1 LAECG
6 YFKTTANEIAGAVAA
21 GYSVGCGPK
30 LLDELAAQMA
40 EASLDITSASARR
53 LHNAFIKGHAKTS
66 SSTTTINDA
75 ISDRTASLKEIP
87 SLAAMPVNNIPASD
101 EELVVSRVTIDA
113 KTGICPRTGVKL
125 RLIMLEKE
133 ERKLFL
139 EKLVKLAETQYV
151 AYLEKTKNSFILD
164 EAKAANESNIFAAS
178 ELKGF
183 AEFLSYVLP
192 NIFVYF
198 TLFIY
203 TSKYIFVLISP
214 NLQKFCIL
222 LFLSNDRNREGKPY
236 TAIVD
241 GANVAY
247 FGQNFE
253 QGKFNYYQIQFL
265 IDALESKGEHPL
277 VVLPQKYT
285 RRVFS
290 STTSSKGKK
299 QIAVEKE
306 MDIIRR

>member
-1 LAECG
+1 
-6 YFKTTANEIAGAVAA
+6 
-21 GYSVGCGPK
+21 
-30 LLDELAAQMA
+30 
-40 EASLDITSASARR
+40 
-53 LHNAFIKGHAKTS
+53 
-66 SSTTTINDA
+66 
-75 ISDRTASLKEIP
+75 
-87 SLAAMPVNNIPASD
+87 
-101 EELVVSRVTIDA
+101 
-113 KTGICPRTGVKL
+113 
-125 RLIMLEKE
+125 MLENE

-183 AEFLSYVLP
+183 AEFLSYVFP
-192 NIFVYF
+192 NLFLCF

-203 TSKYIFVLISP
+203 TSKYIFDLISL
-214 NLQKFCIL
+214 NSQKFCIL
-222 LFLSNDRNREGKPY
+222 LFLSNDRDREGKPY

-277 VVLPQKYT
+277 VILPQKYT
-285 RRVFS
+285 RRVFT

-299 QIAVEKE
+299 QIADEKE